1 MSRPETPSS
10 AVPAAGSDATGA
22 GRRPFPLTGGWWFR
36 PVPLSRIAVVRTIAY
51 LFIWVDV
58 WLTTAWVR
66 AHADV
71 PPEWYAPLTVGR
83 LLHLPTPTHTVVTVV
98 QWALLLTALAA
109 ATGRAPRLLGTAV
122 FLLYFEWM
130 VIAMSYGKVD
140 HDRIAFLVLL
150 AVLPTVGVA
159 RWRDRR
165 RSEAAG
171 FAMAAVLV
179 TVMLTYFL
187 AAWAKIRFGGWDWP
201 TGATLARA
209 VIRRGTPLS
218 DWTLDFPWLLEAMQ
232 WAMIVLEALAPLML
246 LVWRDRAR
254 IALVAFL
261 IGFHLMVYAGVTIV
275 FLPHCIAVL
284 SILPWER
291 APELRSRLL
300 GRSRRPVAPAAAA
313 AAP

>member
-1 MSRPETPSS
+1 
-10 AVPAAGSDATGA
+10 
-22 GRRPFPLTGGWWFR
+22 
-36 PVPLSRIAVVRTIAY
+36 VPLRRVAVVRAIAY

-58 WLTTAWVR
+58 LVTTTWVK

-71 PPEWYAPLTVGR
+71 PTAWYAPLTIGR

-122 FLLYFEWM
+122 FLLYAEWM
-130 VIAMSYGKVD
+130 VVAMSYGKVD

-179 TVMLTYFL
+179 AVMLTYFL

-201 TGATLARA
+201 TGSTLARA
-209 VIRRGTPLS
+209 VIRRGTWLS
-218 DWTLDFPWLLEAMQ
+218 EWLLDYPHLLEAMQ
-232 WAMIVLEALAPLML
+232 FAMIGLEALAPLML

-254 IALVAFL
+254 VALVVFL

-275 FLPHCIAVL
+275 FLPHCVAVL

-291 APELRSRLL
+291 VPELADRMRVRLRRDRS
-300 GRSRRPVAPAAAA
+300 PAAAA
-313 AAP
+313 ATP

>member
-1 MSRPETPSS
+1 MSRPDASS
-10 AVPAAGSDATGA
+10 AAAPTSATSTG
-22 GRRPFPLTGGWWFR
+22 PLPLSRAWWFR
-36 PVPLSRIAVVRTIAY
+36 PVPLTRIAVMRTIAY

-58 WLTTAWVR
+58 WLTTSWVK

-71 PPEWYAPLTVGR
+71 PPEWYAPLTVGK

-98 QWALLLTALAA
+98 QWALLLTALVA

-179 TVMLTYFL
+179 TVALTYFL

-218 DWTLDFPWLLEAMQ
+218 DWTLDFPWLLETLQ
-232 WAMIVLEALAPLML
+232 WAMIVLEALAVLML

-254 IALVAFL
+254 VALVVFL
-261 IGFHLMVYAGVTIV
+261 LGFHLMVFAGVTIV
-275 FLPHCIAVL
+275 FLPHCVAIL

-291 APELRSRLL
+291 VPELRSRLRERR
-300 GRSRRPVAPAAAA
+300 GRRRPGLPAPAA
-313 AAP
+313 P

>member
-1 MSRPETPSS
+1 VSHAVAASSDSS
-10 AVPAAGSDATGA
+10 APEDTGRGSV
-22 GRRPFPLTGGWWFR
+22 RGWWFR
-36 PVPLSRIAVVRTIAY
+36 PVPLARIAVVRVIAY

-71 PPEWYAPLTVGR
+71 PTEWYAPLTVGR
-83 LLHLPTPTHTVVTVV
+83 LLHLPTPTSTVVHVV
-98 QWALLLTALAA
+98 QWALLLTSLAA

-130 VIAMSYGKVD
+130 IIAMSYGKVD

-171 FAMAAVLV
+171 FATAAVLV
-179 TVMLTYFL
+179 AVMLTYFL
-187 AAWAKIRFGGWDWP
+187 AAWAKVRFGGWDWP

-218 DWTLDFPWLLEAMQ
+218 EWTLGFPWLLVTMQ
-232 WAMIVLEALAPLML
+232 WVMIVLEALAPLML
-246 LVWRDRAR
+246 LVRRDRTR
-254 IALVAFL
+254 VALVVFL
-261 IGFHLMVYAGVTIV
+261 LGFHLMVYAGVTIV
-275 FLPHCIAVL
+275 FLPHCVAIL
-284 SILPWER
+284 SLLPWER
-291 APELRSRLL
+291 APELRSRL
-300 GRSRRPVAPAAAA
+300 RSRRRRAAPAGGP
-313 AAP
+313 APATT

>member
-1 MSRPETPSS
+1 VSRTPRPDAATSRPAGATDPRPGTP
-10 AVPAAGSDATGA
+10 A
-22 GRRPFPLTGGWWFR
+22 RRGLLGWWLR
-36 PVPLSRIAVVRTIAY
+36 PVPLARIAVVRAIAY
-51 LFIWVDV
+51 LFIPVDV
-58 WLTTAWVR
+58 FLTTAWVK

-71 PPEWYAPLTVGR
+71 PTDWYQPLTIGQV
-83 LLHLPTPTHTVVTVV
+83 LPLPTPTSTVVHVV
-98 QWALLLTALAA
+98 QWALVIAAVAA

-171 FAMAAVLV
+171 FAMAAVLIA
-179 TVMLTYFL
+179 VMLTYFL
-187 AAWAKIRFGGWDWP
+187 AAWAKVRFGGWDWP

-209 VIRRGTPLS
+209 VLRRGTGLS
-218 DWTLDFPWLLEAMQ
+218 DWMLDFPWLLVAMQ
-232 WAMIVLEALAPLML
+232 WVMITLEALAPLML

-254 IALVAFL
+254 VALVVFL
-261 IGFHLMVYAGVTIV
+261 LGFHLMVFAGVTII
-275 FLPHCIAVL
+275 FLPHCVAIL

-291 APELRSRLL
+291 LPELRTRLQ
-300 GRSRRPVAPAAAA
+300 RRPGRAASPAAAA
-313 AAP
+313 A

>member
-1 MSRPETPSS
+1 MSRASATS
-10 AVPAAGSDATGA
+10 AVPPGDAAPDATPA
-22 GRRPFPLTGGWWFR
+22 VPLSRRWWFR
-36 PVPLSRIAVVRTIAY
+36 PVPLARIAVVRTIAY

-58 WLTTAWVR
+58 WLTTAWIR

-83 LLHLPTPTHTVVTVV
+83 LLQLPTPTHTVVTVV

-150 AVLPTVGVA
+150 AVLPTVGIA

-171 FAMAAVLV
+171 FAMAAVLIA
-179 TVMLTYFL
+179 VMLTYFL

-209 VIRRGTPLS
+209 VIRRGTALS
-218 DWTLDFPWLLEAMQ
+218 EWTLDAPWLLEALQ
-232 WAMIVLEALAPLML
+232 WVMIVLEALAVLML

-254 IALVAFL
+254 VALVAFL

-275 FLPHCIAVL
+275 FLPHCVAIL
-284 SILPWER
+284 SLLPWER
-291 APELRSRLL
+291 VPELRSRLPN
-300 GRSRRPVAPAAAA
+300 RRRGGAGVRAPAR
-313 AAP
+313 P

>member
-1 MSRPETPSS
+1 VSRSDVSS
-10 AVPAAGSDATGA
+10 PAVPAADGTP
-22 GRRPFPLTGGWWFR
+22 RNPLRAAWWFR
-36 PVPLSRIAVVRTIAY
+36 PVPLTRIAVMRTIAY
-51 LFIWVDV
+51 LFVWVDV
-58 WLTTAWVR
+58 LVTTTWVK
-66 AHADV
+66 AHAGV
-71 PPEWYAPLTVGR
+71 PTAWYAPLTVGK

-109 ATGRAPRLLGTAV
+109 ATGRAPRVLGTAV
-122 FLLYFEWM
+122 LLLYFEWM

-171 FAMAAVLV
+171 FAMAVVLV
-179 TVMLTYFL
+179 AVMLTYFL

-201 TGATLARA
+201 TGSTLARA
-209 VIRRGTPLS
+209 VIRRGTWLS

-232 WAMIVLEALAPLML
+232 WAMIGLELLSPLIL

-254 IALVAFL
+254 VALVVFL
-261 IGFHLMVYAGVTIV
+261 IGFHLMVFAGVTIV
-275 FLPHCIAVL
+275 FLPHCVAIL

-291 APELRSRLL
+291 LPELRSRLT
-300 GRSRRPVAPAAAA
+300 GRLRRLDPAGSPAGS
-313 AAP
+313 